1 MNSQEVLKSRQED
14 LLEAVD
20 NKIDEY
26 SKSIFGYEETSDND
40 MLFEEYVEFLNMIKS
55 ELEFQLELLNE

>member
-1 MNSQEVLKSRQED
+1 MGNQEILKNRQED
-14 LLEAVD
+14 LLKSVD

-40 MLFEEYVEFLNMIKS
+40 ILFEEYVEFLNMIKS
-55 ELEFQLELLNE
+55 ELEFQLEILNE

>member
-1 MNSQEVLKSRQED
+1 MESREVLKERINN
-14 LLEAVD
+14 LLNSVD
-20 NKIDEY
+20 QKIDEY

-55 ELEFQLELLNE
+55 ELELQLELLNE